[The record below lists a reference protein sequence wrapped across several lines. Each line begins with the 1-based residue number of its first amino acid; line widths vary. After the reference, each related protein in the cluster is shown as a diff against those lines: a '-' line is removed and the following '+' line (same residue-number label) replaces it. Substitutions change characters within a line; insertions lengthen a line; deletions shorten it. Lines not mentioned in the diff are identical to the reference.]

1 LVQMHQRGHPQ
12 KSVGLHGRP
21 FNWPES
27 LSLSAAIEQ
36 RSLSEPVPITKPIA
50 LGEAFRNMID
60 DWAEWLI
67 GSRSD

>member
-1 LVQMHQRGHPQ
+1 
-12 KSVGLHGRP
+12 
-21 FNWPES
+21 
-27 LSLSAAIEQ
+27 LSAAIEQ